1 MNVSHGTDVTI
12 AAGCSKRP
20 SSKAAAS
27 EEGRRT
33 LRYVEPLSDARTPL
47 ADFFSILLEY
57 GSMPPSHADR
67 SLSGLYVILDPSACP
82 DRSLTDV
89 LKEAATAGARLF
101 QYRNKSASMKE
112 AYAEA
117 LLLRQV
123 ALDAGVTFI
132 VNDRCDLALAVNADG
147 VHLGQGDVRLDLARK
162 VLGPNKLIGISTHNP
177 DQVREAVAGNPDY
190 LGFGPIFK
198 PGSKQDHDPVV
209 GLEGLRAIRR
219 LTSLPVFAIGGIQID
234 QAGEVI
240 RAGANGVAVIS
251 AVLKAPDIRFAV
263 KSFLAQMPRSTSP
276 A

>member
-1 MNVSHGTDVTI
+1 MPTSNV
-12 AAGCSKRP
+12 
-20 SSKAAAS
+20 
-27 EEGRRT
+27 
-33 LRYVEPLSDARTPL
+33 
-47 ADFFSILLEY
+47 
-57 GSMPPSHADR
+57 DR
-67 SLSGLYVILDPSACP
+67 SLSGLYVILDPSVCP

-89 LKEAATAGARLF
+89 LKEAATVGARLF

-123 ALDAGVTFI
+123 ALDTGVTFI

-147 VHLGQGDVRLDLARK
+147 VHLGQGDLPLDLARK
-162 VLGPNKLIGISTHNP
+162 MLGPNKLIGISTHNP
-177 DQVREAVAGNPDY
+177 NQVREAIAGSPDY

-209 GLEGLRAIRR
+209 GLEGLRVIRR

-240 RAGANGVAVIS
+240 RAGANGIAVIS
-251 AVLKAPDIRFAV
+251 AVLKAPDIRYAV
-263 KSFLAQMPRSTSP
+263 NSFLAQMPKLTSP
-276 A
+276 AE

>member
-1 MNVSHGTDVTI
+1 
-12 AAGCSKRP
+12 
-20 SSKAAAS
+20 
-27 EEGRRT
+27 
-33 LRYVEPLSDARTPL
+33 
-47 ADFFSILLEY
+47 
-57 GSMPPSHADR
+57 MPT
-67 SLSGLYVILDPSACP
+67 SLSGLYVILDPSVCP

-117 LLLRQV
+117 LALRQV

-132 VNDRCDLALAVNADG
+132 VNDRCDLALAVDADG
-147 VHLGQGDVRLDLARK
+147 VHLGQGDLPLDLARK
-162 VLGPNKLIGISTHNP
+162 VMGPEKLIGISTHNS
-177 DQVREAVAGNPDY
+177 DQVREATAGKPDY

-209 GLEGLRAIRR
+209 GLEGLRAMRR

-240 RAGANGVAVIS
+240 CAGANGVAVIS
-251 AVLKAPDIRFAV
+251 AILKAPDISHAV
-263 KSFLAQMPRSTSP
+263 KSFLAQMPGPISSTS
-276 A
+276 